1 MSSIAVLPRRRGRPA
16 KDEGDYRATREA
28 LLNAGVAALTEK
40 GFSATGIDEILK
52 SVGVPKGSFYHFF
65 ANKEAFGVELIAR
78 YDDYFVHKLDRFF
91 LDETKSPLD
100 RIDAFFADAERG
112 MKRFG
117 FRRGCLVGN
126 LGQEMGTLPEA
137 FRAQLTNV
145 LLDWQ
150 RRTTLV
156 LEQARR
162 AGEIRKA
169 ADCAEWAAFL
179 WTGWEGAVLRAKLE
193 RKAAPLQMFAKLF
206 RQSIG
211 A

>member
-1 MSSIAVLPRRRGRPA
+1 MSSITVLPRRRGRPA
-16 KDEGDYRATREA
+16 KDAGDYRATREA

-65 ANKEAFGVELIAR
+65 ANKEAFGAELIAR
-78 YDDYFVHKLDRFF
+78 YDEYFVRKLDRFL

-137 FRAQLTNV
+137 FRSQLTNV

-150 RRTTLV
+150 RRTAVV

-162 AGEIRKA
+162 DGEIGKA
-169 ADCAEWAAFL
+169 TDCAEWAAFL

-193 RKAAPLQMFAKLF
+193 RKAAPLQMFARLF